1 MFACNWIKTAVVS
14 IVSGGLAGSKIGKN
28 RYNECMELAHTKF
41 YNGSRVLSKGEE
53 ILALHKKLNLTEISE
68 KLIMSKILILK
79 QLLSELKYESHE
91 IKTMMSNIDKLPEFL
106 KLQYIEHNLAD
117 EVNSYETNKWIKEE
131 SEKFEKLVMS
141 KFDPSEIITEA
152 ELRENRNIEIT
163 TTNGKFNLN
172 STNLTPDILF
182 KNPIKFKGKL
192 ISWIECKNYDYTGS
206 PVCKKYTNRQLK
218 KYTIFG
224 NGIFIFRDT
233 IKNNKNFYGIDDL
246 S

>member
-1 MFACNWIKTAVVS
+1 MLVCNCMTA
-14 IVSGGLAGSKIGKN
+14 IITTYTTGGKNDSKIGKN

-41 YNGSRVLSKGEE
+41 YNGSRALSKGEE
-53 ILALHKKLNLTEISE
+53 ILSLHKKLNLAEISN
-68 KLIMSKILILK
+68 KLNMSKILILK

-91 IKTMMSNIDKLPEFL
+91 IKTMMNNIDKLPEEL
-106 KLQYIEHNLAD
+106 RLQYIEHNLAD
-117 EVNSYETNKWIKEE
+117 EVNSAETNKWIKEE

-152 ELRENRNIEIT
+152 DLRENRDMEII

-233 IKNNKNFYGIDDL
+233 IKNNKNFYGINDL
-246 S
+246 